1 MIEKNTPES
10 AGLPPASLTLAIR
23 KVLRP
28 LVRLLLHFRIAFPQ
42 LAELLKSIYVEVAED
57 EFRLPD
63 KPQTDTRLS
72 LLTGIH
78 RKDIKRLRTQG
89 KVAEEVPLSVSIGGR
104 LVNQWI
110 SSGEYQDANGQPAD
124 LPLKA
129 AVGPSFETLVHD
141 VCKQDIRPRVI
152 LDEWLNMGV
161 VTLHDD
167 LVRLNAQA
175 FIPSKGIEEK
185 AFFFGH
191 NISDHLAAATH
202 NILELDPAFFERC
215 VYYDGLSEASIEK
228 LRALAAD
235 RGMQTLVEINELA
248 IELKAKDMAQ
258 INPNGH
264 EKPTPRDIEVS
275 DFNSKHRLNIGLY
288 VYHEAEGSGHE

>member
-1 MIEKNTPES
+1 MTESKTPET
-10 AGLPPASLTLAIR
+10 AGLPPASLALAIR

-42 LAELLKSIYVEVAED
+42 LAELLKNIYVEVADD

-89 KVAEEVPLSVSIGGR
+89 KVAEEVPLSVSVGGR

-110 SSGEYQDANGQPAD
+110 STKGYQDADGQPAE
-124 LPLKA
+124 LPLKTES
-129 AVGPSFETLVHD
+129 GRSFETLVHD

-161 VTLHDD
+161 VTLHEDQ
-167 LVRLNAQA
+167 VRLNANA

-185 AFFFGH
+185 AFFLGH
-191 NISDHLAAATH
+191 NVSDHLAAATH
-202 NILELDPAFFERC
+202 NIQGFDPAFFDRC
-215 VYYDGLSEASIEK
+215 VYYDGLSETSIEQ
-228 LRALAAD
+228 LRELAAE
-235 RGMQTLVEINELA
+235 RGMETLVEINELA
-248 IELKAKDMAQ
+248 IKLKAQDMTQ
-258 INPNGH
+258 LNPNLYQESSPANKQVTDSH
-264 EKPTPRDIEVS
+264 ST
-275 DFNSKHRLNIGLY
+275 HRLNIGLY
-288 VYHEAEGSGHE
+288 VYHEAEDSGHE

>member
-1 MIEKNTPES
+1 MTESKTPEN
-10 AGLPPASLTLAIR
+10 AGLPPASLALAIR

-42 LAELLKSIYVEVAED
+42 LAELLKNTYVEVAED

-78 RKDIKRLRTQG
+78 RKDIKRLRAQS
-89 KVAEEVPLSVSIGGR
+89 KVADEVPLSVSVGGR

-110 SSGEYQDANGQPAD
+110 STEAYQDASGQPAE

-129 AVGPSFETLVHD
+129 KAGPSFETLVHD

-152 LDEWLNMGV
+152 LDEWLNLGV
-161 VTLHDD
+161 VTLHEEQ
-167 LVRLNAQA
+167 VSLNTSA

-185 AFFFGH
+185 AFFLGH

-202 NILELDPAFFERC
+202 NIQGFDPAFFDRC

-228 LRALAAD
+228 LRELAAE

-248 IELKAKDMAQ
+248 IKLKAQDMEQRSADSQ
-258 INPNGH
+258 Q
-264 EKPTPRDIEVS
+264 VS
-275 DFNSKHRLNIGLY
+275 SPASMEACDFHSTHRLNIGLY
-288 VYHEAEGSGHE
+288 VYHEAEDSGHE